1 MADEPETSG
10 QEPNLELPSFPGFG
24 RRKKARK
31 DGPAPGE
38 TAPAQRASQ
47 STVEDTPGDTTDDA
61 AAATAPEDTDPLAAD
76 PVAEPRGGLTSA
88 GEEAGR
94 LPTVPPPPVPPA
106 EETPAERTQVIEPE
120 PATGPA
126 ITPVVEPPAAV
137 TPPPHERRPEPAATA
152 LVEPDAGRR
161 DETAAAPGPATRT
174 RLTLPGIDPRIAT
187 ALTGALVG
195 LLGVVLAFL
204 TSRGCETVR
213 GVGSC
218 GGFGLLALLLIVAIE
233 IVLGAAL
240 LKAWR
245 IHDPVSTSLLG
256 VGLVA
261 VFVLLFLLS
270 SLASVWTVLVVPVVS
285 ALAFVLSWWVTET
298 FVEDSGT

>member
-1 MADEPETSG
+1 
-10 QEPNLELPSFPGFG
+10 
-24 RRKKARK
+24 
-31 DGPAPGE
+31 
-38 TAPAQRASQ
+38 
-47 STVEDTPGDTTDDA
+47 
-61 AAATAPEDTDPLAAD
+61 
-76 PVAEPRGGLTSA
+76 
-88 GEEAGR
+88 
-94 LPTVPPPPVPPA
+94 
-106 EETPAERTQVIEPE
+106 
-120 PATGPA
+120 
-126 ITPVVEPPAAV
+126 
-137 TPPPHERRPEPAATA
+137 
-152 LVEPDAGRR
+152 
-161 DETAAAPGPATRT
+161 
-174 RLTLPGIDPRIAT
+174 GIDPRIAT

>member
-38 TAPAQRASQ
+38 TAPAQRAPH
-47 STVEDTPGDTTDDA
+47 STVEDTPGGTADDA
-61 AAATAPEDTDPLAAD
+61 AVAPNDTDPLAAD

-88 GEEAGR
+88 DEEAER
-94 LPTVPPPPVPPA
+94 LPTVPPPPAPPA

-120 PATGPA
+120 PATAPA

-137 TPPPHERRPEPAATA
+137 TPPHERRPEPAATA
-152 LVEPDAGRR
+152 LVEPDVGRR
-161 DETAAAPGPATRT
+161 DETAAAPRAATRIK
-174 RLTLPGIDPRIAT
+174 LTLPGIDPRIAT

-270 SLASVWTVLVVPVVS
+270 SLESVWTVLVVPVVS

-298 FVEDSGT
+298 FVEDSGTS